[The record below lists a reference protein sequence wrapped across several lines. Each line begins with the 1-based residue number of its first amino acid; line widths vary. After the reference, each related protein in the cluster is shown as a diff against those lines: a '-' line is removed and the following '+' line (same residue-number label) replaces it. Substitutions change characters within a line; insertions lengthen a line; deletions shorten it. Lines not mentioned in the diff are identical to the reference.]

1 MVLLFKLLLSHLLGD
16 FLLQPDSWVKAKED
30 RKLKSYQLYLHVFI
44 HFLLIMI
51 LVFDLGFW
59 KWALLIVI
67 IHLGWDI
74 LKIYAQRNKTKRKW
88 FFVDQSLHV
97 LTILG
102 VSAWSQ
108 HINISL
114 PAFNNQYILLLLTM
128 VYGLTQ
134 PTSIIIRSV
143 ISKWTPSDAQE
154 GQESL
159 ENAGKYIGI
168 LERLFVF
175 VFVIMGKW
183 EAIGFLLASKSVFRF
198 GDLKESKDRK
208 LTEYVLIGTLL
219 SFGIAIAAGIIFL
232 KLNLI
237 SL

>member
-1 MVLLFKLLLSHLLGD
+1 MILLFKLLLAHLLGD
-16 FLLQPDSWVKAKED
+16 FLLQPDSWVKAKEA
-30 RKLKSYQLYLHVFI
+30 RKLKSFQLYMHVFI

-51 LVFDLGFW
+51 LVFDMDFW
-59 KWALLIVI
+59 KWALLIMI
-67 IHLGWDI
+67 IHLGIDI
-74 LKIYAQRNKTKRKW
+74 LKIYTQRNTTKRTW
-88 FFVDQSLHV
+88 FFIDQLLHV

-102 VSAWSQ
+102 IWIWSQ
-108 HINISL
+108 HIYFSL
-114 PAFNNQYILLLLTM
+114 PAINNQYILLLFTM

-134 PTSIIIRSV
+134 PTSIVIRSV

-154 GQESL
+154 GKESL

-175 VFVIMGKW
+175 VFVVMGKW